1 MIEHGTPDE
10 IKESILG
17 NLSFRPDLDLLKK
30 VRKCFEAQELK
41 VETVTVK
48 DYQITGEKS
57 GVYSRAVYTWSVVV
71 VKFSSKRTVQ
81 GAMAK
86 ALRAIRAARLSMYQ
100 FNDFGKNERDE
111 LHSYA
116 VELREHE

>member
-1 MIEHGTPDE
+1 MIEAGTPDE

-17 NLSFRPDLDLLKK
+17 NLAFRPDLPLLKK
-30 VRKCFEAQELK
+30 VRAAFEGQECK
-41 VETVTVK
+41 VDAVTVK
-48 DYQITGEKS
+48 E
-57 GVYSRAVYTWSVVV
+57 YSCGTKNTRCNWSVIVV
-71 VKFSSKRTVQ
+71 TFNSKRTVQ

-100 FNDFGKNERDE
+100 FNDFGKRADG

-116 VELREHE
+116 VELRENE